1 MVLGDADKFS
11 SHIMRIFDSDGN
23 GFLDFKEFLMAI
35 DIASCQTE
43 ESKLAW
49 VFKLYDVD
57 NDGVIVCDEMAS
69 LMETLESLEFTGPQ
83 KSKKRKLTVFQIT
96 SYFSHLKTEKYC
108 DNNVEWVYFFCKYV
122 AQKNDDEQQTM
133 ISAGER
139 ARNLFSVLDQDGDGV
154 LTMEEFIEGIYIYK
168 WKHKI

>member
-1 MVLGDADKFS
+1 
-11 SHIMRIFDSDGN
+11 MRIFDSDGN

-83 KSKKRKLTVFQIT
+83 KSKKRKLTIFQIT
-96 SYFSHLKTEKYC
+96 YYFSHLKTEKYC
-108 DNNVEWVYFFCKYV
+108 DNNVEWVYF
-122 AQKNDDEQQTM
+122 
-133 ISAGER
+133 
-139 ARNLFSVLDQDGDGV
+139 L
-154 LTMEEFIEGIYIYK
+154 
-168 WKHKI
+168 